1 MTEPQD
7 LERRAFAYFRKPYT
21 EDYRRLA
28 VAAVV
33 RILQSSARAISIQE
47 VKRQARYTYNIECS
61 AVDDAINALNSP
73 LGFNC
78 VKKRKA
84 THAILVS
91 MPTVSDS
98 LTNWI
103 NHNKSMMAH

>member
-1 MTEPQD
+1 MTSPNIEQC
-7 LERRAFAYFRKPYT
+7 AMAYFRKDYAI
-21 EDYRRLA
+21 DYRRLA
-28 VAAVV
+28 LAAVV
-33 RILQSSARAISIQE
+33 SILQKSARAISVQE

-78 VKKRKA
+78 VRKRKG

-91 MPTVSDS
+91 MPSMSDS
-98 LTNWI
+98 LMCWVN
-103 NHNKSMMAH
+103 NNKSLMAH